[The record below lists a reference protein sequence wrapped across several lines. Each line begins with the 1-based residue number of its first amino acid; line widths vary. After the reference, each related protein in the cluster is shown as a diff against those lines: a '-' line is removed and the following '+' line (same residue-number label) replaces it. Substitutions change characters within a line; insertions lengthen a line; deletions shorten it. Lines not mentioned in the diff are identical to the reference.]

1 MNRGQSGVVGEGT
14 LTDRGHRVGEC
25 GGGERRGVE
34 GVVADL
40 GQAIQV
46 GTEIHLGEGLVV
58 AEGTIRQHR
67 GTTQVNALQLG
78 HVPES
83 RVVHGLE
90 AIGQAQGGNLRAHE
104 RTLANVTQMR
114 GQGHGGDL
122 RRGESTLVD
131 ECGFLG
137 NGVRAARVLRLR
149 VCRQVRQALRVQDA
163 VKALVVLVGRVNFD
177 ALQERST
184 RECSEKTVGLDVRA
198 DGDGAQFPHVTEG
211 LEARRLERA
220 RQRDVFERGVC
231 EDAFSKRLQLRG
243 MRIVIL
249 EGDLGQRLARE
260 GVVTDRSHARGD
272 PQTPQLCVSEGIC
285 ADLGDALGYAN
296 IRRSARVRHKHAIGV
311 DGEPIGI
318 GVQRGGCVHRTDG
331 TRVSRERGGHA
342 DHGQG
347 QGTGK
352 RERQHR

>member
-1 MNRGQSGVVGEGT
+1 MDRGQRGVVGEGT

-90 AIGQAQGGNLRAHE
+90 GVRQGQGRDPRPHE

-149 VCRQVRQALRVQDA
+149 VCRQVRQILRVQDT
-163 VKALVVLVGRVNFD
+163 VEALVALVRSVNLD
-177 ALQERST
+177 TLQERGACEC
-184 RECSEKTVGLDVRA
+184 REEAVSLDVWA
-198 DGDGAQFPHVTEG
+198 DGDGAQLRHVAEG

-260 GVVTDRSHARGD
+260 GVVVDRSHARGD
-272 PQTPQLCVSEGIC
+272 PHARQTHATKGVRSDLCDTVR
-285 ADLGDALGYAN
+285 DAN
-296 IRRSARVRHKHAIGV
+296 IRRSARVRHEHAVGV

-318 GVQRGGCVHRTDG
+318 GVQRSGCVDPTSG
-331 TRVSRERGGHA
+331 AGVCRERGWHA
-342 DHGQG
+342 NNGQG
-347 QGTGK
+347 QGTGERK
-352 RERQHR
+352 RQHR